1 VTGLY
6 CYTDNMAHHTTVEGL
21 LEEIRENGRCSGCNC
36 RFADINSFPAW
47 SRYGHGDLC
56 SDCGKREAFEG
67 DFIRERI
74 LQQLARVRPT
84 TS

>member
-1 VTGLY
+1 MTKYKSVDAL
-6 CYTDNMAHHTTVEGL
+6 V
-21 LEEIRENGRCSGCNC
+21 EEIAETSRCPGCDG
-36 RFADINSFPAW
+36 RFADINSFPAR

-74 LQQLARVRPT
+74 EQRLARAKS
-84 TS
+84 TSPSANR